1 MKDDYLRIRM
11 SKRRMDKL
19 RLYCS
24 WKDLTLTN
32 VIEDLIDS
40 LPVPEREP
48 VTESAHDSAS
58 IHLLPKVRS
67 TQRDLLLLKSF
78 LHFPYNNRCYQA

>member
-19 RLYCS
+19 RLYAIM
-24 WKDLTLTN
+24 KDTTMTH

-40 LPVPEREP
+40 LKIPETGNQGAVPTP
-48 VTESAHDSAS
+48 ALTDGQQ
-58 IHLLPKVRS
+58 L
-67 TQRDLLLLKSF
+67 F
-78 LHFPYNNRCYQA
+78 LDAP

>member
-24 WKDLTLTN
+24 WKDKTLTN

-40 LPVPEREP
+40 LPVPEKE
-48 VTESAHDSAS
+48 TIKESAHDES
-58 IHLLPKVRS
+58 
-67 TQRDLLLLKSF
+67 
-78 LHFPYNNRCYQA
+78 

>member
-19 RLYCS
+19 RLYAS
-24 WKDLTLTN
+24 MKDTTMTH

-40 LPVPEREP
+40 LKIPEINKNEDTP
-48 VTESAHDSAS
+48 
-58 IHLLPKVRS
+58 LP
-67 TQRDLLLLKSF
+67 L
-78 LHFPYNNRCYQA
+78 

>member
-24 WKDLTLTN
+24 WKDKTLTN

-40 LPVPEREP
+40 LPVPEKES

-58 IHLLPKVRS
+58 FQQEPEVRS
-67 TQRDLLLLKSF
+67 T
-78 LHFPYNNRCYQA
+78 

>member
-24 WKDLTLTN
+24 WKDKTLTN

-58 IHLLPKVRS
+58 IHL
-67 TQRDLLLLKSF
+67 
-78 LHFPYNNRCYQA
+78 

>member
-19 RLYCS
+19 RLYAS
-24 WKDLTLTN
+24 MKDTTMTH

-40 LPVPEREP
+40 LKIPE
-48 VTESAHDSAS
+48 SGNSS
-58 IHLLPKVRS
+58 S
-67 TQRDLLLLKSF
+67 TNIA
-78 LHFPYNNRCYQA
+78 P

>member
-24 WKDLTLTN
+24 WRDKTLTN

-40 LPVPEREP
+40 LPVPEKE
-48 VTESAHDSAS
+48 TIKESAHDSLS
-58 IHLLPKVRS
+58 FHPLPEVRS
-67 TQRDLLLLKSF
+67 T
-78 LHFPYNNRCYQA
+78 